1 MGGWCSVD
9 LGKIWI
15 MGGLWS
21 VDLGK
26 IWIMGGGWSVEDWW
40 HCQSLGLTLRK
51 WFRLKN
57 VLESLYKIFKIL
69 PRFFT
74 LNLSVQLALFIF
86 FYIQNMF
93 HSKWRWYVSK
103 KAYCRGHGMNV
114 FCQKLFPA
122 FSILCSSGSL
132 ISVTLLGASVEYTD
146 GNKCK
151 LIRALL

>member
-1 MGGWCSVD
+1 MGGWWSVDLGKIWIMGGWCSVD

-15 MGGLWS
+15 MGGWWS

-74 LNLSVQLALFIF
+74 LNLSVLLALFIF
-86 FYIQNMF
+86 FWYKTCFIQNEGDMLVKRRIVADMEWMYF
-93 HSKWRWYVSK
+93 VKNFFLHFL
-103 KAYCRGHGMNV
+103 YCVAAVPWFQWHYYEH
-114 FCQKLFPA
+114 L
-122 FSILCSSGSL
+122 
-132 ISVTLLGASVEYTD
+132 
-146 GNKCK
+146 
-151 LIRALL
+151 